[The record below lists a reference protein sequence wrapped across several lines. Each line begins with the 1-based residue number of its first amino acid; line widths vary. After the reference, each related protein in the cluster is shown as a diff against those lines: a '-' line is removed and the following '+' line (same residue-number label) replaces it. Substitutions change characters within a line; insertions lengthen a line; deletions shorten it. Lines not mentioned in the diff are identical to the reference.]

1 MGENAGKL
9 SIVAAT
15 LLENDGELAMIGVQ
29 LKVMQSRIMLME
41 VGV

>member
-15 LLENDGELAMIGVQ
+15 LLENDGELAMNEVQ
-29 LKVMQSRIMLME
+29 LKVTQPRIVLWR
-41 VGV
+41 